1 MALEVWWS
9 SLTAAGRE
17 LLAVLDASERARVAS
32 LEHPAD
38 QGRSLLGAALL
49 RVAVAAH
56 LDIRPEEVQV
66 DRTCTE
72 CGGPHGA
79 PRITGPG
86 SSRPWVS
93 VSHSGLLV
101 VVAVNSSGPVG
112 VDVQRVSDL
121 ADPGA
126 GPDWVRREALLKAR
140 TFAPDTDLTVR
151 ELPVPLSGYVAA
163 LATPAA
169 ASAAYV
175 VRHWPREATGPMIPT
190 GSTGPFDNTAGVNPG

>member
-17 LLAVLDASERARVAS
+17 LLALLDTTERARVAS

-56 LDIRPEEVQV
+56 LDIRPDEVQV

-86 SSRPWVS
+86 SSGPWVS

-101 VVAVNSSGPVG
+101 VVTVNPSGPVG

-121 ADPGA
+121 ADPEA
-126 GPDWVRREALLKAR
+126 AWLWVQREALLKAR
-140 TFAPDTDLTVR
+140 AFAPEADLVVQ
-151 ELPVPLSGYVAA
+151 ELRAPLPGHVSA
-163 LATPAA
+163 LATAA
-169 ASAAYV
+169 DASATYV
-175 VRHWPREATGPMIPT
+175 VRHWPPERT
-190 GSTGPFDNTAGVNPG
+190 GVNPG

>member
-17 LLAVLDASERARVAS
+17 LLAFLDATERTRVES
-32 LEHPAD
+32 LDNPAD

-49 RVAVAAH
+49 RVAVGSN
-56 LDIRPEEVQV
+56 LDVKPDEVEV

-86 SSRPWVS
+86 SSGPWVS

-101 VVAVNSSGPVG
+101 VVAVNPGGPVG
-112 VDVQRVSDL
+112 VDVQRVSDFV
-121 ADPGA
+121 DPAA

-140 TFAPDTDLTVR
+140 TIAPDADLTVR
-151 ELPVPLSGYVAA
+151 ELPVPLSGHVAA
-163 LATPAA
+163 LATPAD
-169 ASAAYV
+169 ASASYV
-175 VRHWPREATGPMIPT
+175 VRHWPPKATGQMIPT
-190 GSTGPFDNTAGVNPG
+190 GSTGPFTGATGVNPG

>member
-9 SLTAAGRE
+9 CLTAADRD
-17 LLAVLDASERARVAS
+17 LMAVLDDTERARVES
-32 LEHPAD
+32 LDNPAD

-49 RVAVAAH
+49 RVAVAAY
-56 LDIRPEEVQV
+56 LDIRPDEVQA
-66 DRTCTE
+66 DRTCTD

-86 SSRPWVS
+86 SSGPWVS

-101 VVAVNSSGPVG
+101 VVAVSPSGPVG
-112 VDVQRVSDL
+112 VDVQRLSDL
-121 ADPGA
+121 ADPTG

-140 TFAPDTDLTVR
+140 TLAPETDLTVR
-151 ELPVPLSGYVAA
+151 ELPVPLPGHVAA
-163 LATPAA
+163 LATPAD

-175 VRHWPREATGPMIPT
+175 VRHWPREANSPT
-190 GSTGPFDNTAGVNPG
+190 SPRSPHSA